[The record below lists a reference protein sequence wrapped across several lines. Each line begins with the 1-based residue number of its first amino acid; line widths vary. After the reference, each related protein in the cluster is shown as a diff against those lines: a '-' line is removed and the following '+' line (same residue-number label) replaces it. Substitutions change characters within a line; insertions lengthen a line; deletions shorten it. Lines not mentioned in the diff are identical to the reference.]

1 MIVEIPLR
9 LVNSTNARE
18 HWAARAKRAKRDREA
33 AYLAT
38 RKAALPCVVTITRIG
53 KRMMDDDNVRAACK
67 SIRDGIALRLGVD
80 DADPRV
86 TWRYRQ
92 ETARE
97 YSVRIEIDDA

>member
-1 MIVEIPLR
+1 MKFTLPLR

-18 HWAARAKRAKRDREA
+18 HWGARAKRAKRDREA
-33 AYLAT
+33 AYLVT
-38 RKAALPCVVTITRIG
+38 RRAALPCIVTITRIG

-67 SIRDGIALRLGVD
+67 NIRDGIAQRLGVD

-86 TWRYRQ
+86 TWRYGQ